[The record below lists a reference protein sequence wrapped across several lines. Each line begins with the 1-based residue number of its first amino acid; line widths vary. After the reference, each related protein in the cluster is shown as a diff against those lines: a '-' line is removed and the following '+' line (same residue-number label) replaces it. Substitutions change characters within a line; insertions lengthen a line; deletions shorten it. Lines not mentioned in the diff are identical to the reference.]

1 MDKRSTEDPDVTT
14 SGLEKSNKSEETP
27 TTTPSTKIA
36 TNETMISEEEF
47 ANTLTGIS
55 APLQEFLHNGMD
67 RRRQSV
73 MKKQPPP
80 TPSLSVLQQEPPSQS
95 QAESTF
101 SSEPFVTNKSE
112 ETFHATSHRV
122 TPTWLKKPTPNR
134 PSLESSE
141 KKDSDAIPSVVLTKT
156 TTTATATA
164 GRPNYRKMT
173 AAKISLSCEEKSS
186 FLLSD
191 VKNAEKVADD
201 LENALSIATVLDSL
215 CVRVESLSKALEEKR
230 LETNS
235 ENVTQSH
242 ELISRLDDMELAMDA
257 RFEKS
262 ETMSNAIK
270 DETIQNYNELA
281 EYLEVITANQQHL
294 SKNISDCKNSLVSIS
309 KILNVLVQM
318 LHIPEHRKE
327 YYNGFENKTVTRAK
341 NFVALSDPK

>member
-1 MDKRSTEDPDVTT
+1 MGKRSTEDPDVTT

-27 TTTPSTKIA
+27 ATTPSTKIA
-36 TNETMISEEEF
+36 TNETMTSEEEF
-47 ANTLTGIS
+47 ANTLAGIS
-55 APLQEFLHNGMD
+55 APLQEFLHSGMD

-112 ETFHATSHRV
+112 ETPSATSHRAV
-122 TPTWLKKPTPNR
+122 PNWLKKQTPNR
-134 PSLESSE
+134 PSLEISE
-141 KKDSDAIPSVVLTKT
+141 KKDSNTIPSVVLTT
-156 TTTATATA
+156 TD
-164 GRPNYRKMT
+164 RPNHRKMT

-191 VKNAEKVADD
+191 VKTAEKVADD

-235 ENVTQSH
+235 ENVTQSSD
-242 ELISRLDDMELAMDA
+242 LMSRLDDMELAMDA

-294 SKNISDCKNSLVSIS
+294 SKNINDCKNSLVSIS
-309 KILNVLVQM
+309 KILNALVQM

>member
-27 TTTPSTKIA
+27 ATTPSTKIA
-36 TNETMISEEEF
+36 TNETMTSEEEF
-47 ANTLTGIS
+47 ASTLAGIS

-67 RRRQSV
+67 HRRQPV

-112 ETFHATSHRV
+112 ETPSATSHRAV
-122 TPTWLKKPTPNR
+122 PNWLKKQTPNR
-134 PSLESSE
+134 PSLEISE
-141 KKDSDAIPSVVLTKT
+141 KKDSNTIPSVVLTT
-156 TTTATATA
+156 TD
-164 GRPNYRKMT
+164 RPNHRKMT

-191 VKNAEKVADD
+191 VKTAEKVADD

-235 ENVTQSH
+235 ENVTQSSD
-242 ELISRLDDMELAMDA
+242 LMSRLDDMELAMDV

-294 SKNISDCKNSLVSIS
+294 SKNINDCKNSLVSIS
-309 KILNVLVQM
+309 KILNALVQM

>member
-1 MDKRSTEDPDVTT
+1 MDKRSTDDSDVTT
-14 SGLEKSNKSEETP
+14 SGLEKSDISEEIP
-27 TTTPSTKIA
+27 ATTPSTKIA
-36 TNETMISEEEF
+36 TNETMPSEEEF
-47 ANTLTGIS
+47 ASTLAGIS

-67 RRRQSV
+67 RRRQPV
-73 MKKQPPP
+73 MKKQPPL
-80 TPSLSVLQQEPPSQS
+80 TPLLSVLQQEPPSQSQSQS

-112 ETFHATSHRV
+112 ETPSATSHRAV
-122 TPTWLKKPTPNR
+122 PNWLKKQTPNR
-134 PSLESSE
+134 PSLEISE
-141 KKDSDAIPSVVLTKT
+141 KKDSNTIPSVVLTT
-156 TTTATATA
+156 TD
-164 GRPNYRKMT
+164 RSNHRKMT

-191 VKNAEKVADD
+191 VKTAEKVADD

-235 ENVTQSH
+235 ENVTQSSDWM
-242 ELISRLDDMELAMDA
+242 SRLDDMELAMDV

-294 SKNISDCKNSLVSIS
+294 SKNINDCKNSLVSIS
-309 KILNVLVQM
+309 KILNALVQM